1 MSICV
6 SSRMQGVNREE
17 GKIEAHPFFFFFF
30 QIQSQFPPEN
40 KLRLGAVKAQS

>member
-6 SSRMQGVNREE
+6 SSRMQGVDREE
-17 GKIEAHPFFFFFF
+17 GKIEAHPFFFF
-30 QIQSQFPPEN
+30 QTQSQFPPEN